1 VLDGEWHHVAMTRD
15 ANWAVRVYLDG
26 VLQVTTATTV
36 GADEA
41 DATVDSICPGSPT
54 TFGDSVWIGGDLTE
68 SEHFHGSIDD
78 VRIYSGVLSEDDVA
92 ALAADTP

>member
-1 VLDGEWHHVAMTRD
+1 MTRD

-26 VLQVTTATTV
+26 VLQVTSATMSGTDGSDTA
-36 GADEA
+36 A
-41 DATVDSICPGSPT
+41 DSICPGSPSP
-54 TFGDSVWIGGDLTE
+54 FVSSVWIGGNLAVAE
-68 SEHFHGSIDD
+68 YFHGSIDD